1 MTSTTKA
8 PGRAVTVRLRGVH
21 KSYGPVRVLD
31 LPELDLYAGQVVGVV
46 GENGAGK
53 STLMGTLAGSVHRDA
68 GEILIDGRPLVA
80 GSTEAAGQLG
90 VAMVSQEFPLVGQLS
105 VAENLLLGRRPR
117 VSKRRVLVDRAAQR
131 AEAEAMLAEIGLS
144 AETIPVGRE
153 VRTLPVPTRQM
164 IEIAKAWGREPK
176 LLILDEPTSSLGPV
190 EAEMVLGLARQ
201 LADRGGTVLFIGH
214 RLDEV
219 RDISDRV
226 LVLRNGRLVADL
238 EPEQATEERLIREMV
253 GGEVAQGEP
262 KAPPATSPVLLQV
275 EGLRADGLG
284 PVDLEVRQGEILGV
298 AGLMGSGRSRLVHT
312 IAGAQP
318 STGGRMR
325 LAGES
330 YRPRGAGDGVAA
342 GIALIPED
350 RKEQSLVLFA
360 SIRSNVVVS
369 VLKRISSRGGL
380 LGPGRERAEARKI
393 TENVNV
399 RMQSVEQP
407 IGSLSGGNQQ
417 RAIFG
422 RAFAAEPRL
431 LLLDEPT
438 RGVDVGA
445 KAEIYKLIDR
455 AAEQGM
461 ALVVASSELEELL
474 WICHRIAVMNHGR
487 VVTVLDRADATKER
501 IMTAAAGTS
510 APDERQPGHDEPDDD
525 KPDQEHLTNGATA

>member
-1 MTSTTKA
+1 MPAQTTV
-8 PGRAVTVRLRGVH
+8 PSRAVTARLRGVH

-31 LPELDLYAGQVVGVV
+31 LPELDLFAGQVIGVV

-53 STLMGTLAGSVHRDA
+53 STLMGTLAGSVHRDG
-68 GEILIDGRPLVA
+68 GEIEIDGAQLVP
-80 GSTEAAGQLG
+80 GSTEAAGRLG
-90 VAMVSQEFPLVGQLS
+90 VALVSQEFPLVGQLS
-105 VAENLLLGRRPR
+105 VAENLLLGRKPR
-117 VSKRRVLVDRAAQR
+117 VSKRRFLVDRAAQR
-131 AEAEAMLAEIGLS
+131 AEAAAMLEEIGLS

-201 LADRGGTVLFIGH
+201 LAARGGTVLFIGH

-219 RDISDRV
+219 RAISDRV

-238 EPEQATEERLIREMV
+238 DPEQATEERLIREMV
-253 GGEVAQGEP
+253 GSEVGDVAQGAGR
-262 KAPPATSPVLLQV
+262 KPPADAPLLLEV
-275 EGLRADGLG
+275 EGLTADGLG
-284 PVDLEVRQGEILGV
+284 PVDLTLHAGEVLGV

-325 LAGES
+325 LGGAD
-330 YRPRGAGDGVAA
+330 YAPRRPADGVAA

-350 RKEQSLVLFA
+350 RKEQSLVTFA
-360 SIRSNVVVS
+360 SIRANVVVS
-369 VLKRISSRGGL
+369 VLRRISGPGGL
-380 LGPGRERAEARKI
+380 LGPRRERAEARRI
-393 TENVNV
+393 AESVNV

-445 KAEIYKLIDR
+445 KAEIYALIDR
-455 AAEQGM
+455 AAQSGTGV
-461 ALVVASSELEELL
+461 LVASSELEELL

-487 VVTVLDRADATKER
+487 VVAVLDRADATKER
-501 IMTAAAGTS
+501 IMTAAAGTGPDPRATE
-510 APDERQPGHDEPDDD
+510 AP
-525 KPDQEHLTNGATA
+525 TVTAVEEA